1 MALSKEELQLQI
13 DILTSRTDD
22 NDGMKYSKLPGINKG
37 LNPDFFTGNN
47 TRIVNAINKL
57 AQDVAAMQTAV
68 IDMINKT
75 NGVILDVNSVENQ
88 EIWKETKRLMGE
100 DTIIEGIRAI
110 LEGKSQ
116 DRIFDLD
123 EEDEGKILT
132 VVIDDAGN
140 PIIKPIDLDI
150 ALPEPE
156 PERPEITSAYQI
168 TYLNGDHPEI
178 TNVGDAI
185 DHIMDGMT
193 GVGESID
200 QIMEKLNNVDFE
212 ITWDDIKDKPSIGT
226 KLELDDDSLAL
237 LSEEDAELSVVP
249 LMSDDDIYDLVNSLD

>member
-1 MALSKEELQLQI
+1 MALSNEELKLQI

-88 EIWKETKRLMGE
+88 EVWKETKRLMRE

-110 LEGKSQ
+110 LEGRSQ
-116 DRIFDLD
+116 DRIFDLSED
-123 EEDEGKILT
+123 DEGKILT
-132 VVIDDAGN
+132 VVIDDDG
-140 PIIKPIDLDI
+140 KPVVRPVEFNVDV
-150 ALPEPE
+150 LPDEKPEKPEEPV
-156 PERPEITSAYQI
+156 ITSAYEVV
-168 TYLNGDHPEI
+168 YLNGELPGVE
-178 TNVGDAI
+178 TVGSAI
-185 DHIMDGMT
+185 DHIL
-193 GVGESID
+193 D
-200 QIMEKLNNVDFE
+200 QMKNIDFE
-212 ITWDDIKDKPSIGT
+212 ISWDDIQNKPSIGN
-226 KLELDDDSLAL
+226 KLELNEDSLSL
-237 LSEEDAELSVVP
+237 VSEENAILSSVP
-249 LMSDDDIYDLVNSLD
+249 LMNDEDVYDLVNTLK